1 MSIHKNSRYESLK
14 ITYFAP
20 RINYTYLLTIVELF
34 YDFVISTLVGLFGL
48 HLLTKKGLLASKFLG
63 LYFLAFCI
71 RIVLAYFLTGGRL
84 IEYPHTFMLV
94 SPIQFLAA
102 PLGFLFIYFIL
113 HPKRKFRVWQGV
125 LFLPFLLHTAELIPF
140 YFGPV
145 EDKINEINLMLQNK
159 SLVDFPGTVTFFSPK
174 VLTFLKVIF
183 STCCVLASFAIVVSY
198 IQKNKVSYK
207 ANQFLLNWMLSY
219 TVLGVL
225 SIVFVIAYVM
235 GIIGFNNLQFSY
247 ADLLMHLAAFLNVGV
262 VLIRPSLLDGVAF
275 RSLVMR
281 LQKEERVAEPD
292 ENAEKL
298 KKYEKHA
305 ARLEQ
310 YFVTEKPFLTDEV
323 GLEAMAKIMGISS
336 RELSRTVHYMY
347 ELSYPDFVNSW
358 RINYIL
364 EQRKQNP
371 VWQNYSQEMLAEVS
385 GFGSRQGLYIAI
397 NKLHGMTPAA
407 FFAAKEAE

>member
-1 MSIHKNSRYESLK
+1 
-14 ITYFAP
+14 
-20 RINYTYLLTIVELF
+20 
-34 YDFVISTLVGLFGL
+34 
-48 HLLTKKGLLASKFLG
+48 
-63 LYFLAFCI
+63 
-71 RIVLAYFLTGGRL
+71 
-84 IEYPHTFMLV
+84 
-94 SPIQFLAA
+94 
-102 PLGFLFIYFIL
+102 
-113 HPKRKFRVWQGV
+113 
-125 LFLPFLLHTAELIPF
+125 
-140 YFGPV
+140 
-145 EDKINEINLMLQNK
+145 
-159 SLVDFPGTVTFFSPK
+159 

-183 STCCVLASFAIVVSY
+183 STCCVLASFALVVFY

-219 TVLGVL
+219 TILGVL

-262 VLIRPSLLDGVAF
+262 VLIRPSLLDGVTF

-281 LQKEERVAEPD
+281 LQEEDRVAEPD

-305 ARLEQ
+305 ARLEK

-371 VWQNYSQEMLAEVS
+371 VWQSYSQEMLAEVS

>member
-1 MSIHKNSRYESLK
+1 MLFVWHLLNSFEVTVT
-14 ITYFAP
+14 I
-20 RINYTYLLTIVELF
+20 LLSIVELF
-34 YDFVISTLVGLFGL
+34 YDFVISTLVGLFGV

-84 IEYPHTFMLV
+84 IDYPHTFMLV

-102 PLGFLFIYFIL
+102 PVGLLFVYFML

-125 LFLPFLLHTAELIPF
+125 LFLPFVLHTAELLPF

-145 EDKINEINLMLQNK
+145 EDKINEINLMLQYK

-183 STCCVLASFAIVVSY
+183 STCCVLASFAMVVSY

-219 TVLGVL
+219 TILGVL

-275 RSLVMR
+275 QSLVMR
-281 LQKEERVAEPD
+281 LQEGERVAEPD
-292 ENAEKL
+292 ENLEKL

-305 ARLEQ
+305 SRLEK

-323 GLEAMAKIMGISS
+323 GLEAMAKIMGIPS

-371 VWQNYSQEMLAEVS
+371 VWQNYSQEMLAELS

-407 FFAAKEAE
+407 FFAVKEAE

>member
-1 MSIHKNSRYESLK
+1 
-14 ITYFAP
+14 
-20 RINYTYLLTIVELF
+20 LL
-34 YDFVISTLVGLFGL
+34 
-48 HLLTKKGLLASKFLG
+48 
-63 LYFLAFCI
+63 
-71 RIVLAYFLTGGRL
+71 
-84 IEYPHTFMLV
+84 
-94 SPIQFLAA
+94 
-102 PLGFLFIYFIL
+102 
-113 HPKRKFRVWQGV
+113 
-125 LFLPFLLHTAELIPF
+125 PF

-145 EDKINEINLMLQNK
+145 EDKINEINLMLQYK

-183 STCCVLASFAIVVSY
+183 STCCVLASFAMVVSY

-219 TVLGVL
+219 TILGVL

-275 RSLVMR
+275 QSLVMR
-281 LQKEERVAEPD
+281 LQEGERVAEPD
-292 ENAEKL
+292 ENLEKL

-305 ARLEQ
+305 SRLEQ

-323 GLEAMAKIMGISS
+323 GLEAMAKIMGIPS

-371 VWQNYSQEMLAEVS
+371 VWQNYSQEMLAELS

-407 FFAAKEAE
+407 FFAVKEAE

>member
-1 MSIHKNSRYESLK
+1 
-14 ITYFAP
+14 
-20 RINYTYLLTIVELF
+20 
-34 YDFVISTLVGLFGL
+34 VGLFGL

-63 LYFLAFCI
+63 LYFLAFCM
-71 RIVLAYFLTGGRL
+71 RIVLAYFITGGRL

-94 SPIQFLAA
+94 SPIQFLVA
-102 PLGFLFIYFIL
+102 PLGFLFVYFML
-113 HPKRKFRVWQGV
+113 YPKRKFRVWQGV
-125 LFLPFLLHTAELIPF
+125 LFLPFVLHTAELLPF

-145 EDKINEINLMLQNK
+145 EDKINEINLMLQSK

-174 VLTFLKVIF
+174 MLTFFKVIL
-183 STCCVLASFAIVVSY
+183 STCCVSASFVLVVLY

-207 ANQFLLNWMLSY
+207 ANQFLLNWMLSF
-219 TVLGVL
+219 TTLGLL

-247 ADLLMHLAAFLNVGV
+247 SDLLMHLAAFLNVGV
-262 VLIRPSLLDGVAF
+262 VLIRPILLDGVAF

-281 LQKEERVAEPD
+281 LQEEERQAEPD
-292 ENAEKL
+292 ENLEKL

-305 ARLEQ
+305 SRLEQ

-371 VWQNYSQEMLAEVS
+371 AWQTYSQEMLAELS
-385 GFGSRQGLYIAI
+385 GFGSRQGMYIAI
-397 NKLHGMTPAA
+397 NRLHGMTPAA
-407 FFAAKEAE
+407 FFATKAAE

>member
-14 ITYFAP
+14 ITYFSP

-63 LYFLAFCI
+63 LYFLAFCM
-71 RIVLAYFLTGGRL
+71 RIVLAYFITGGRL

-102 PLGFLFIYFIL
+102 PVGFLFVYFML
-113 HPKRKFRVWQGV
+113 HPKRKFRVWQGF
-125 LFLPFLLHTAELIPF
+125 LFLPFVLHTAELLPF

-145 EDKINEINLMLQNK
+145 EDKINEINLMLQYK

-183 STCCVLASFAIVVSY
+183 STCCVLASFILVVLY

-219 TVLGVL
+219 TILGVL

-275 RSLVMR
+275 QSLVMR
-281 LQKEERVAEPD
+281 LQEGERVAEPD
-292 ENAEKL
+292 ENLEKL

-371 VWQNYSQEMLAEVS
+371 VWQNYSQEMLAELS

-407 FFAAKEAE
+407 FFAVKEAE

>member
-1 MSIHKNSRYESLK
+1 MLFVWHLLNRFESTVT
-14 ITYFAP
+14 I
-20 RINYTYLLTIVELF
+20 LLTIVELF

-71 RIVLAYFLTGGRL
+71 RIVLAYFVTGGRI
-84 IEYPHTFMLV
+84 IEYPHAFLLV
-94 SPIQFLAA
+94 SPIQFLAG
-102 PLGFLFIYFIL
+102 PVGFLFVYFML
-113 HPKRKFRVWQGV
+113 YPKRKFRVWQGV
-125 LFLPFLLHTAELIPF
+125 LLLPFVLHTAELLPF

-145 EDKINEINLMLQNK
+145 EDKINAINLMLQYK
-159 SLVDFPGTVTFFSPK
+159 SLIDFPGNFSFFSPK
-174 VLTFLKVIF
+174 VLAFLKVIL
-183 STCCVLASFAIVVSY
+183 STCYALASFVLVISY
-198 IQKNKVSYK
+198 IQKNKGFVKS
-207 ANQFLLNWMLSY
+207 NQFLVNWMLSY
-219 TVLGVL
+219 TSLGLL
-225 SIVFVIAYVM
+225 STGFVIAYVL
-235 GIIGFNNLQFSY
+235 GNIGFNNLQFSY
-247 ADLLMHLAAFLNVGV
+247 ADLLMHLAAFLNFGV

-281 LQKEERVAEPD
+281 LQKGKRQAEPD

-298 KKYEKHA
+298 QKYEKHA
-305 ARLEQ
+305 ARLEK

-323 GLEAMAKIMGISS
+323 SLEAMAKIIGVSV

-371 VWQNYSQEMLAEVS
+371 TWQTYSQVMLAELS
-385 GFGSRQGLYIAI
+385 GFGSRQGMYNAI
-397 NKLHGMTPAA
+397 NRLHGMTPAT
-407 FFAAKEAE
+407 FFATKEAE

>member
-1 MSIHKNSRYESLK
+1 M
-14 ITYFAP
+14 
-20 RINYTYLLTIVELF
+20 LTVVEFF
-34 YDFVISTLVGLFGL
+34 YDFVISTLMGLFGL
-48 HLLTKKGLLASKFLG
+48 HLITKKGGLLAAKFLG
-63 LYFLAFCI
+63 LSFIAICI
-71 RIVLAYFLTGGRL
+71 RIVLAYFITGGRL
-84 IEYPHTFMLV
+84 IQYPHTFMLV
-94 SPIQFLAA
+94 SPIQFLAG
-102 PLGFLFIYFIL
+102 PVGFLFVYFML
-113 HPKRKFRVWQGV
+113 YPKRKFRVWQAV
-125 LFLPFLLHTAELIPF
+125 LFLPFVLHTAELMPF

-145 EDKINEINLMLQNK
+145 EDKINEINLMLRYK

-174 VLTFLKVIF
+174 VLTFIKVIL
-183 STCCVLASFAIVVSY
+183 STFCVLASFVLVILY
-198 IQKNKVSYK
+198 ILKNRISLKF
-207 ANQFLLNWMLSY
+207 NRFLLNWMLSY
-219 TVLGVL
+219 TSLGLL
-225 SIVFVIAYVM
+225 SMVFIIAYVM

-275 RSLVMR
+275 QSLVMH

-323 GLEAMAKIMGISS
+323 GLEAMAKIMGISA

-371 VWQNYSQEMLAEVS
+371 AWQTYSQEMLAELS
-385 GFGSRQGLYIAI
+385 GFGSRQGMYIAI
-397 NKLHGMTPAA
+397 NRLHGMTPAA
-407 FFAAKEAE
+407 FFATKAAE

>member
-219 TVLGVL
+219 AVLGVL

-371 VWQNYSQEMLAEVS
+371 VWQSYSQEMLAEVS

>member
-371 VWQNYSQEMLAEVS
+371 VWQSYSQEMLAELS
-385 GFGSRQGLYIAI
+385 GFGSRQGMYIAI
-397 NKLHGMTPAA
+397 NRLHGMTPAT
-407 FFAAKEAE
+407 FFATKAVE